1 MLLGIKI
8 RISPIRSRNQSTF
21 FVTGY
26 LPKKQVSAMEKR
38 LTEKY
43 DIVFEAEDAEGENVP
58 VALQNGKFGAAGE
71 GVLAAFGLPG
81 NNRTKAEESSSCRE
95 EHVSVPGSVR
105 TLPECVPLH
114 S

>member
-1 MLLGIKI
+1 
-8 RISPIRSRNQSTF
+8 
-21 FVTGY
+21 
-26 LPKKQVSAMEKR
+26 MEKR
-38 LTEKY
+38 FTEKY

-81 NNRTKAEESSSCRE
+81 KERSI
-95 EHVSVPGSVR
+95 
-105 TLPECVPLH
+105 LPR

>member
-1 MLLGIKI
+1 
-8 RISPIRSRNQSTF
+8 
-21 FVTGY
+21 
-26 LPKKQVSAMEKR
+26 MEKR

-81 NNRTKAEESSSCRE
+81 KGEIDPSMIMTACYVFSFRTDA
-95 EHVSVPGSVR
+95 VR
-105 TLPECVPLH
+105 RSIWTDRLCSLSGEYF
-114 S
+114 